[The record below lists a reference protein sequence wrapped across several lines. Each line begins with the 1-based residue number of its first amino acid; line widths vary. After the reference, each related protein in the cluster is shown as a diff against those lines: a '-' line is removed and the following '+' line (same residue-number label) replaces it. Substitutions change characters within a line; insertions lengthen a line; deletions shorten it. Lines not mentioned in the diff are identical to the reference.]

1 MTDVGLSVRFSCI
14 FKSIIFFDK
23 LCQRD
28 IMTKCF
34 FLRTMQAVH
43 YCSFLPLS
51 CSLLLLFIVSI
62 LACKALRRASLSTS
76 VIQINLTWLS
86 FLSVKCHD
94 FLLSAKDT
102 FKIRTIKKTVLTE
115 KDVFNTRCKAVYSLE
130 RIPIH

>member
-1 MTDVGLSVRFSCI
+1 MLF
-14 FKSIIFFDK
+14 FKDN
-23 LCQRD
+23 
-28 IMTKCF
+28 
-34 FLRTMQAVH
+34 AG
-43 YCSFLPLS
+43 
-51 CSLLLLFIVSI
+51 CSLLLLFAAVMFSFVVVYLFIVSI
-62 LACKALRRASLSTS
+62 LACKALRHASLSTS

-86 FLSVKCHD
+86 FLSVKCHN